1 MSSLRVSSTSP
12 TEEICSKDDYENI
25 LWSGLKLYE
34 DGGDI
39 PGINSNT
46 ASRIELL
53 EDDEGHFPL
62 AILPLATAL
71 GILGGDAVG

>member
-1 MSSLRVSSTSP
+1 MVRVEADPHS
-12 TEEICSKDDYENI
+12 Y
-25 LWSGLKLYE
+25 GLGTKKFIYE
-34 DGGDI
+34 DEGDI

-53 EDDEGHFPL
+53 EDDEGHLPL

-71 GILGGDAVG
+71 GILGGDVVVDLVERT